1 MAAAIAADE
10 AVYRQQ
16 LDEVDKDL
24 ERGLIDDEA
33 ANAARTEIARR
44 LLAVHD
50 RGGNA
55 ASGAGSSWPL
65 RLTLLSALAVLPL
78 MAVGTYL
85 ALGSPELPDQPLAAR
100 LNAPAENQS
109 LEVLIARIE
118 RHLAENPED
127 GKGWEVVAPVYMR
140 IGNPQ
145 AAAKAYQNTIRL
157 LGPSGERLTDL
168 GEALTVVNDGIVSA
182 NARGAF
188 EQAVKMDPA
197 AVKPRFFLALALGQ
211 EGRKKEAIAAWQ
223 ALLKGADPTQAW
235 VPVARQELIELGGEA
250 PTMAETL
257 RGPNQ
262 EQMAAAN
269 DMSAEDRN
277 EMIAGMVSG
286 LAERLEAEGGKPEE
300 WLRLIRAY
308 SVLGEK
314 DKAQAAYRQAAKA
327 YEGEPDVLT
336 KIREAVGEF
345 GLETN

>member
-55 ASGAGSSWPL
+55 ANGAGSSWPL

-182 NARGAF
+182 NARGA
-188 EQAVKMDPA
+188 AVY
-197 AVKPRFFLALALGQ
+197 PRSVWLYCQ
-211 EGRKKEAIAAWQ
+211 
-223 ALLKGADPTQAW
+223 
-235 VPVARQELIELGGEA
+235 
-250 PTMAETL
+250 
-257 RGPNQ
+257 
-262 EQMAAAN
+262 
-269 DMSAEDRN
+269 
-277 EMIAGMVSG
+277 
-286 LAERLEAEGGKPEE
+286 RL
-300 WLRLIRAY
+300 
-308 SVLGEK
+308 V
-314 DKAQAAYRQAAKA
+314 
-327 YEGEPDVLT
+327 
-336 KIREAVGEF
+336 
-345 GLETN
+345 